1 MREQLF
7 FFNFFVYYF
16 FLMFSF
22 PRQWYSTDVL
32 QQHFCSTCVKKKVII
47 RHPHDKI
54 KCSVSN
60 KGCICHSVNNSGNKD
75 ILSPLYAVKSRHRTT
90 CCCAHAQSNS
100 KRYTVLICQT
110 LWEISRCFLNQPL
123 SACFWSVGDICLCIL
138 NRSLSRLLLWHQQV
152 RLNKWK
158 TD

>member
-7 FFNFFVYYF
+7 FSISLSIIFFSC
-16 FLMFSF
+16 FLFQEIGTAQMC
-22 PRQWYSTDVL
+22 YSSISL
-32 QQHFCSTCVKKKVII
+32 ACVFKKKVII
-47 RHPHDKI
+47 RHLHDKI
-54 KCSVSN
+54 KFSVSN
-60 KGCICHSVNNSGNKD
+60 KGCICHSVNNSSNKD
-75 ILSPLYAVKSRHRTT
+75 ILSHLYAVKSRHRTT

-100 KRYTVLICQT
+100 KQCTVLICQT

-123 SACFWSVGDICLCIL
+123 SACFWSVGDICFCIL